1 MERRSPIRPKLSAFH
16 QQQNPDRNIQSTGK
30 LHFVP
35 DSLSVHGQTTYV
47 LLILFPLN
55 PIISVNWHKCTD
67 GHVQQKVQLMTAL
80 FLKHL
85 STTWASAS
93 CDSLTEWWNWDWE
106 IWNFTSWEWC
116 VITTV
121 HKISQKSTTPAA
133 PDHLPYHS
141 AIRQWSEWLT
151 DAFIIQHDSS
161 LFHSW
166 HKQHDRHMKGW
177 ISTWMR
183 CSVYITSHHPHFT
196 RSPAGTQEAWY
207 SSHTANTIII
217 LDVEDPEKTLKMW
230 KNSTKE
236 TERSAIHSGEPYKL
250 VLMRIRALW

>member
-93 CDSLTEWWNWDWE
+93 CDSLTEWWNRDWE

-121 HKISQKSTTPAA
+121 HKISQV
-133 PDHLPYHS
+133 
-141 AIRQWSEWLT
+141 
-151 DAFIIQHDSS
+151 HDSCGS
-161 LFHSW
+161 
-166 HKQHDRHMKGW
+166 
-177 ISTWMR
+177 
-183 CSVYITSHHPHFT
+183 
-196 RSPAGTQEAWY
+196 RSPAVSLGHQAVERV
-207 SSHTANTIII
+207 ANRRLHYPTRLIFI
-217 LDVEDPEKTLKMW
+217 
-230 KNSTKE
+230 S
-236 TERSAIHSGEPYKL
+236 
-250 VLMRIRALW
+250 